1 MAARGGVSTSGAASD
16 RSADRGGVS
25 TWSRG
30 AASDLSADRHCV
42 STSSTA
48 SDSSADRHCVSI
60 SGTESDSSADRPAS
74 DSESDGSDD
83 NENWH
88 DDQSLYDA
96 QPVEETKEPATPDP
110 VDEEKEAV
118 AGAQRVKR
126 GSGFVKADSRLLKY
140 AVAVQRNQDAL
151 VVDDIAPSL
160 MPRRTSA
167 TSATYADVLTKGR
180 RR

>member
-30 AASDLSADRHCV
+30 AASDL
-42 STSSTA
+42 
-48 SDSSADRHCVSI
+48 SADRHCVSI

-160 MPRRTSA
+160 MPRRISA